1 MKTNEEYQKKCQKA
15 ERAFIGYVLW
25 SYRKKPE
32 WTEKDFKRL
41 YNKFIIFSK
50 KINSNETSLLEIGSR
65 ILKDEKWNLL
75 DKVLNNNYTENRN
88 LIYTILATNE
98 MQIPVQIVLIGTIIK
113 LTIEDTNDL
122 ENFIK
127 ENTNG

>member
-88 LIYTILATNE
+88 LIYTILATKE